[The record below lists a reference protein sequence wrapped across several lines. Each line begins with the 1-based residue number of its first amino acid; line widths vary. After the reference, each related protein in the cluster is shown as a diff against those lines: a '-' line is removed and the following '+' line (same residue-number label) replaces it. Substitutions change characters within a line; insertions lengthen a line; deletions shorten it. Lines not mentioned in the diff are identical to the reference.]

1 MDKKHKNMKM
11 KKDGYSSKLDSYW
24 FIIDIV
30 KDAFG
35 TKMGRV
41 HIDKQEISKI
51 QVSIFYWGRRN
62 YKCNNS
68 LSRGY
73 GIRYK
78 WLYKPPGPENHKSL
92 RWISAGY
99 PSDEIRFVANLR
111 RALLP
116 ANEMNTT
123 LRNARLSLARSG
135 ARRSLALNRMRSADL
150 LRWISTGYLPEGFM
164 IFRSW

>member
-1 MDKKHKNMKM
+1 M

-99 PSDEIRFVANLR
+99 PSDEIRFVANERWTPLQV
-111 RALLP
+111 
-116 ANEMNTT
+116 NEMNT
-123 LRNARLSLARSG
+123 NG
-135 ARRSLALNRMRSADL
+135 ARRLLATN
-150 LRWISTGYLPEGFM
+150 WISSGGYPPDLWFSGPGNDQELFLGTFLQ
-164 IFRSW
+164 FCFYYNYNTS